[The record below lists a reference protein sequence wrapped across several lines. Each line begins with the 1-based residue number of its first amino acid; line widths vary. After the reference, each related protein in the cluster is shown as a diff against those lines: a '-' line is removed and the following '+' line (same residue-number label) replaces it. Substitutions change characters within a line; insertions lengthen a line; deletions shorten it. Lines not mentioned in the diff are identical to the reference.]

1 MVGSELGQNFH
12 FSSIAEAKKCLKTE
26 FFESAVLLSFDR
38 CRNNFVGVFFQIKN
52 AAFLF
57 FSSETLGSCEKFDTD
72 GSLGNRKSNFFFLKK
87 FFFLQNLK
95 LLDSGKWRAP
105 LSCHMCSL
113 QFFIEIAT
121 PQRKWLKRFFSF
133 FRFCPIKT
141 RPRFK
146 KLQKWSLKK
155 LFSSERNSNPGLPKL
170 GQPFS
175 CLFRVKRLS

>member
-1 MVGSELGQNFH
+1 MSQIWV
-12 FSSIAEAKKCLKTE
+12 
-26 FFESAVLLSFDR
+26 SAVLLSFDR
-38 CRNNFVGVFFQIKN
+38 CRNNFVGVFFRIKN
-52 AAFLF
+52 AAPLFFFLLKRWVRAKNSTQTAHLGIANQTF
-57 FSSETLGSCEKFDTD
+57 FSS
-72 GSLGNRKSNFFFLKK
+72 KS

-121 PQRKWLKRFFSF
+121 PLRKWLKRFFSF

-141 RPRFK
+141 RSRFK

-155 LFSSERNSNPGLPKL
+155 LLSSERSSNPGLPKL
-170 GQPFS
+170 AQPFS